1 MPLAALLGGV
11 IGGPLIENFG
21 RKNTIFASS
30 IPFIISW
37 IIIATASNVSIV
49 YVGRIIGGLCVGV
62 GSLSFPV
69 YLGEI
74 IQAEV
79 RGQLGLLPTAFGN
92 IGILVCFVAGKYL
105 DWSELAWLGA
115 VLPVPFMVLMMM
127 IPETPRWLVSRNRP
141 QEARAA
147 LRWLRG
153 NNAVDAELN
162 DIVKSYS
169 DAEQNATGSV
179 FRELFKREHS
189 KAILICLG
197 LMFFQQLSGIN
208 AVIFY
213 TVNIFKD
220 AGSTID
226 ENLSTIIVGIV
237 NFGSTFIATVLI
249 ERLGR
254 KILLYISGI
263 MMIITLGTLGTFFYV
278 RTLMDVSHFGW
289 VPLVSFV
296 VYVIGFSLGF
306 GPIPWLMMGEILPGR
321 IRSTAASVA
330 TAFNW
335 ACTFLVTKTFND
347 ILESIGAHGT
357 FWMFGVICVFAM
369 VFTYIWVPE
378 TKGKTLEEIEKK
390 LSGRKSRADQLA
402 DIKKLSIGC

>member
-1 MPLAALLGGV
+1 MAALVGGV
-11 IGGPLIENFG
+11 IGGQLIENFG

-37 IIIATASNVSIV
+37 IIIATASNVSVV
-49 YVGRIIGGLCVGV
+49 YVGRIIGGLCVGI

-115 VLPVPFMVLMMM
+115 ALPVPFLVLMVM

-141 QEARAA
+141 QDARDA
-147 LRWLRG
+147 LQWLRG
-153 NNAVDAELN
+153 KEADVDEEFN
-162 DIVKSYS
+162 DIVKGYS

-189 KAILICLG
+189 KAILISLG
-197 LMFFQQLSGIN
+197 LMFFQQMSGIN

-213 TVNIFKD
+213 TVNIFRD

-237 NFGSTFIATVLI
+237 NFGSTFIATALI

-254 KILLYISGI
+254 KILLYTSGA

-278 RTLMDVSHFGW
+278 RTLMDVTAFGW

-321 IRSTAASVA
+321 IRSTAASVV

-335 ACTFLVTKTFND
+335 SCTFLVTKTFND

-390 LSGRKSRADQLA
+390 LSGRKNRADQLA

>member
-1 MPLAALLGGV
+1 MAALVGGV

-37 IIIATASNVSIV
+37 IIIATASNVSVI

-141 QEARAA
+141 QDARDA
-147 LRWLRG
+147 LQWLRG
-153 NNAVDAELN
+153 NEADVDEEFN
-162 DIVKSYS
+162 NIMKSYS

-189 KAILICLG
+189 KAILISLG
-197 LMFFQQLSGIN
+197 LMFFQQMSGIN

-213 TVNIFKD
+213 TVSIFKD

-237 NFGSTFIATVLI
+237 NFGATFVATVLI

-254 KILLYISGI
+254 KILLYISGAL
-263 MMIITLGTLGTFFYV
+263 MVITLGTLGTFFYV
-278 RTLMDVSHFGW
+278 RTLTDVTDFGW

-335 ACTFLVTKTFND
+335 SCTFLVTKTFND

-357 FWMFGVICVFAM
+357 FWMFGAICVFAM

-390 LSGRKSRADQLA
+390 LSGRRSRADQLA